1 MKKQLRLLVTDKC
14 NRSCVGCCNK
24 QWNLNELPIAN
35 MDELNMYELIMI
47 TGGEPLLFDTQ
58 LRKLLT
64 NLQSVSAP
72 KILYTANPIVELI
85 YLFVDKLLDGVTIT
99 LHTADDINI
108 FLLFDTALH
117 SIQHYDTYDTLSL
130 RVNIFNEV
138 NISSLGTLFCNWK
151 IKNNIEW
158 IEDCPL
164 PTNEDFLRIE
174 TLWKY

>member
-85 YLFVDKLLDGVTIT
+85 YLFVDKLL
-99 LHTADDINI
+99 L
-108 FLLFDTALH
+108 
-117 SIQHYDTYDTLSL
+117 
-130 RVNIFNEV
+130 
-138 NISSLGTLFCNWK
+138 K
-151 IKNNIEW
+151 I
-158 IEDCPL
+158 
-164 PTNEDFLRIE
+164 
-174 TLWKY
+174 